1 MTATLDALTLQGVPI
16 GLPELAAGTI
26 ALSLNAYVL
35 MGGADFGGGAWDLL
49 ARGPRRD
56 AQRRLIADAIAP
68 IWEANH
74 VWLILVVVLCFTC
87 FPRAFAQLATV
98 LHVPLT
104 LMLVGVVLRGSA
116 FVFRAY
122 DTRHDAMQRRW
133 GVPFAVASLV
143 TPILLG
149 VALAAVASGAVGR
162 VDVRAGGF
170 VERFVT
176 PWATSFGFAVGA
188 LVLALFAFLAA
199 TYLTVEA
206 SASAENNRASG
217 LLADDFRRYAY
228 AAQGATLITAVLAYA
243 LAPDDSAVR
252 EVVGGS
258 AWQITLQALTASFAI
273 ASLVALALR
282 GWRIAR
288 AAAQAQAS
296 CMLWGWAWAQF
307 PQVIPPTGTAA
318 ALAAP
323 PLTLLL
329 ALGALALGTAILLPS
344 FVYLL
349 RVFKGQEIAASGRGG
364 SA

>member
-1 MTATLDALTLQGVPI
+1 VIAGDGWLTLQGVPI

-35 MGGADFGGGAWDLL
+35 LGGADFGGGVWDLL
-49 ARGPRRD
+49 AGGPRRD

-87 FPRAFAQLATV
+87 FPPAFAQLATV

-122 DTRHDAMQRRW
+122 DTRTDATSRRW

-143 TPILLG
+143 TPVILG
-149 VALAAVASGAVGR
+149 VSLGAVASGAVGR

-170 VERFVT
+170 AERFVH
-176 PWATSFGFAVGA
+176 PWATTFGFAVGA
-188 LVLALFAFLAA
+188 LVLCLFAFLAA
-199 TYLTVEA
+199 VYLTVEA
-206 SASAENNRASG
+206 SVRAEGNTASG
-217 LLADDFRRYAY
+217 LLPDDFRRRAY
-228 AAQGATLITAVLAYA
+228 LAQGATLATAAAAWL
-243 LAPDDSAVR
+243 LAPPGSAVR
-252 EVVGGS
+252 EVIGRSTWAIV
-258 AWQITLQALTASFAI
+258 LQALTALCVVA
-273 ASLVALALR
+273 ALAALHFR
-282 GWRIAR
+282 LWRTAR
-288 AAAQAQAS
+288 AAAQLQAS

-307 PQVIPPTGTAA
+307 PEVIPPGGTAR

-323 PLTLLL
+323 SVTLAL
-329 ALGALALGTAILLPS
+329 ALGALALGTLILLPS
-344 FVYLL
+344 FVYLFGI
-349 RVFKGQEIAASGRGG
+349 FKGRDAA
-364 SA
+364 ADAH